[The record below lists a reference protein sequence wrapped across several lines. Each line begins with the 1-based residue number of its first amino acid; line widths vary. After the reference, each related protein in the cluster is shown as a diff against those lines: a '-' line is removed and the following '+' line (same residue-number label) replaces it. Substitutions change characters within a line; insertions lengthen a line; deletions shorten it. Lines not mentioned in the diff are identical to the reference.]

1 MAAPST
7 PPGPARRRARRVV
20 RWAAGLA
27 ALLVVVTV
35 GAAWIAA
42 PGVADPTA
50 LVRAR
55 LRAAGGTFVALGGVA
70 PQLRQAVVATEDE
83 RFWRHHGIDTI
94 GLIRA
99 AAFDVSH
106 LSLAQGASTI
116 TEQLGKDL
124 YLGGNDHSAWRKL
137 EDMVLA
143 VRLEAALS
151 KEQILDLYLNEVY
164 YGHGA
169 TGIAAASATYFGVSP
184 ARLTLAQASML
195 AGLIQAPTLDDPFV
209 DPAAARGRQ
218 VEVLT
223 AMARTGDITTSEAH
237 RALDAPL
244 ALAGGTTLPAL
255 AGTFV
260 QPGPRFSA
268 LPLVVGA
275 LLVVLGCVG
284 YVLLRRRGTR
294 LAWRAGALLGCTAG
308 LLLVA
313 RAFNA
318 D

>member
-1 MAAPST
+1 
-7 PPGPARRRARRVV
+7 
-20 RWAAGLA
+20 
-27 ALLVVVTV
+27 
-35 GAAWIAA
+35 
-42 PGVADPTA
+42 
-50 LVRAR
+50 
-55 LRAAGGTFVALGGVA
+55 
-70 PQLRQAVVATEDE
+70 VVATEDE

-99 AAFDVSH
+99 AAYDVSH

-137 EDMVLA
+137 EDMVIA
-143 VRLEAALS
+143 VRLEAALT

-184 ARLTLAQASML
+184 AHLTLAQASLL
-195 AGLIQAPTLDDPFV
+195 AGLVQAPTLDDPFV
-209 DPAAARGRQ
+209 DPAAARSRQ
-218 VEVLT
+218 LDVLT
-223 AMARTGDITTSEAH
+223 AMARAGDITVAEAH

-255 AGTFV
+255 AGAV
-260 QPGPRFSA
+260 VGPGPRFSG
-268 LPLVVGA
+268 LPLVAG
-275 LLVVLGCVG
+275 LLLSVLGCAG
-284 YVLLRRRGTR
+284 YVLLRRRAR
-294 LAWRAGALLGCTAG
+294 LAWRAGALLGCAAG
-308 LLLVA
+308 LVLVA

>member
-1 MAAPST
+1 MP
-7 PPGPARRRARRVV
+7 
-20 RWAAGLA
+20 
-27 ALLVVVTV
+27 
-35 GAAWIAA
+35 
-42 PGVADPTA
+42 
-50 LVRAR
+50 
-55 LRAAGGTFVALGGVA
+55 LGDVA

-94 GLIRA
+94 GLVRA
-99 AAFDVSH
+99 AAYDVSH

-137 EDMVLA
+137 EDMVIA

-164 YGHGA
+164 SGHGA

-184 ARLTLAQASML
+184 AHLTLGQASLL
-195 AGLIQAPTLDDPFV
+195 AGLVQAPSLDDPFT
-209 DPAAARGRQ
+209 DPDAARSRQ

-223 AMARTGDITTSEAH
+223 SMMRSGDITASEAR

-244 ALAGGTTLPAL
+244 LLAGGASLPAL
-255 AGTFV
+255 AGLSV

-268 LPLVVGA
+268 LPLVAGA
-275 LLVVLGCVG
+275 LLLVLGCVG
-284 YVLLRRRGTR
+284 YALLRRRGTR
-294 LAWRAGALLGCTAG
+294 FAWRAGAVLGCTAG
-308 LLLVA
+308 LILVA
-313 RAFNA
+313 RAFNVDQA
-318 D
+318 PRERRVVAPRLTARRRTPRRSAARRAAARTAAPATGAPA